1 METIKLKILDEA
13 GHTLMTCDADT
24 AVSLVYTNEYHPGD
38 RVALEIDHPGQ
49 YCVIQFEDTMPEA
62 LVYVVKREIN
72 FHIPFGEQAITAGTF
87 FALMAT
93 GMNSFLIA
101 QGFSGLGMATVMLG
115 AVLNI
120 VLDPIFI
127 FVLHLDVAGAALA
140 TVLSQMASCAFVLCS
155 LRRKRMPVRLRWGG
169 FSWRCD
175 FEGMEIALD
184 CSNGSSSRTAEKLFT
199 KLGAKVHMLFD
210 EPDGVNINRDCGSTH
225 MSKLQK
231 YVREHKL
238 SCGLAFD
245 GDADRCLAV
254 DENGNLVDGDYLIAI
269 CANDMKQ
276 RGVLKKNAVV
286 GTIMTNMGFNKFC
299 EENDMHFV
307 STKVGD
313 RYVLEAMMQEG
324 YNIGGEQSGHII
336 LLDYATT
343 GDGQLSGA
351 MILSIMKRTGE
362 KLSQLAKIME
372 RLPQVLINV
381 KVSREGK
388 LSFYTDREIKAEI
401 ERVSEILGDRGRILV
416 RVSGTEPLV
425 RVMLEGENLEEIQN
439 LAEEAAQVVRERL
452 A

>member
-1 METIKLKILDEA
+1 MSHL
-13 GHTLMTCDADT
+13 
-24 AVSLVYTNEYHPGD
+24 Y
-38 RVALEIDHPGQ
+38 IDH
-49 YCVIQFEDTMPEA
+49 
-62 LVYVVKREIN
+62 LV
-72 FHIPFGEQAITAGTF
+72 
-87 FALMAT
+87 
-93 GMNSFLIA
+93 S
-101 QGFSGLGMATVMLG
+101 
-115 AVLNI
+115 AV
-120 VLDPIFI
+120 D
-127 FVLHLDVAGAALA
+127 
-140 TVLSQMASCAFVLCS
+140 
-155 LRRKRMPVRLRWGG
+155 
-169 FSWRCD
+169 CD

-336 LLDYATT
+336 LLDYTTT